1 MSRHSDVP
9 IFARRHA
16 PMHPR
21 VHAKIM
27 REMEQDVAGEEPYR
41 VVPSAEKNTIGWVD
55 EKGRV
60 RFFTEHEQ
68 APQHGH
74 EMAFLLTLAAFCIVM
89 GLGLAWCIV

>member
-1 MSRHSDVP
+1 MSRHTDIP

-16 PMHPR
+16 T
-21 VHAKIM
+21 M
-27 REMEQDVAGEEPYR
+27 REMEQDMAGEAPYR
-41 VVPSAEKNTIGWVD
+41 VVPFAEKNTIGWVD
-55 EKGRV
+55 EKGHV

-74 EMAFLLTLAAFCIVM
+74 EIAFLLTLAAFCIVM